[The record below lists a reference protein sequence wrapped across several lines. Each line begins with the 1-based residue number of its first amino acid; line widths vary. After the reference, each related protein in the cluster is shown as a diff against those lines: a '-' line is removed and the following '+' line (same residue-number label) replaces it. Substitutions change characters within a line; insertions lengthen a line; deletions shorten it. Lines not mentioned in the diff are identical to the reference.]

1 LFAANALSGFRVL
14 AVGSARNAA
23 RRRGLHVQAPSRL
36 AHDIADIIAHGKKV
50 LVVCASG
57 ESSATYFRRFDGK
70 ECKTLTE
77 RGGLDVMN
85 IEGGDH
91 VFSPPAS
98 RRELVDTL
106 TDYLEREYPE

>member
-1 LFAANALSGFRVL
+1 
-14 AVGSARNAA
+14 
-23 RRRGLHVQAPSRL
+23 
-36 AHDIADIIAHGKKV
+36 
-50 LVVCASG
+50 
-57 ESSATYFRRFDGK
+57 
-70 ECKTLTE
+70 
-77 RGGLDVMN
+77 MN